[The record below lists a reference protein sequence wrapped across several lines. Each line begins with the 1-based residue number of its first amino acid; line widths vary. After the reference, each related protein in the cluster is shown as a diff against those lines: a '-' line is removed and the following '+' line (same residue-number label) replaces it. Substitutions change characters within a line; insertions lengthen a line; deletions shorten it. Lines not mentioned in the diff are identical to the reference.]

1 MFRVAS
7 LTVLVSGLLSLGAY
21 DQPGGSKFAERSLP
35 CNSTSSHFLL
45 PLGRT
50 APEDFDVNAFTDPDP
65 VGSDLHILMLN
76 YTAYD
81 SVYVAKIRYLIN
93 KRLPGCTISDFWEGS
108 AAELKETL
116 AEQQIVVVTYPA
128 HGAQKQVRAY
138 GKVLEQFV
146 RQGGAVVFSGTNQFG
161 VLQQFGLID
170 LDFGYFCSELE
181 VHETATDH
189 PVLKGTPAQFS
200 MTNYAYP
207 LDISDPQF
215 VALADIQDCPTM
227 GYKLLGEGKIV
238 YLGLEY
244 YFDETVST
252 RILENTLRWLAPPA
266 KTAVPAPDLVVAV
279 AAANENNWTP
289 RTVKRTE
296 EVLYAGSSNKS
307 KAPAID
313 LKLYP
318 NPYVDKAT
326 LDLDIPRM
334 SVVSVELTNES
345 GSNVATPFRR
355 QIVSAGPLRVDI
367 PDVPAGVYFVKCQI
381 DGQSIVRKVVKVDA
395 K

>member
-7 LTVLVSGLLSLGAY
+7 LTVLVSGFLGLSAY
-21 DQPGGSKFAERSLP
+21 HQQGGPKFAERPLP
-35 CNSTSSHFLL
+35 VNSSQDHFFL
-45 PLGRT
+45 PLER
-50 APEDFDVNAFTDPDP
+50 PVFFDVDHYTLADPEP
-65 VGSDLHILMLN
+65 VSSDLRILMLN

-81 SVYVAKIRYLIN
+81 SVYVAKVRYLIN
-93 KRLPGCTISDFWEGS
+93 KRLPGCTVSDFWDGS
-108 AAELKETL
+108 TNELKEAL
-116 AEQQIVVVTYPA
+116 AEHQIVVVTYPA
-128 HGAQKQVRAY
+128 NGLKKQIRAY

-161 VLQQFGLID
+161 ILQQFGLID

-181 VHETATDH
+181 VHETTTEH
-189 PVLKGTPAQFS
+189 PVLKGTPVQFS

-215 VALADIQDCPTM
+215 VTLADIQDCPTM

-252 RILENTLRWLAPPA
+252 RILENTLRWLAPAA
-266 KTAVPAPDLVVAV
+266 KTATPVSEPVVVAS
-279 AAANENNWTP
+279 NDQNWSS
-289 RTVKRTE
+289 RAVKRSE
-296 EVLYAGSSNKS
+296 EVLYAGSSNKPKTPS
-307 KAPAID
+307 ID

-326 LDLDIPRM
+326 LDLELPRM

-345 GSNVATPFRR
+345 GSIVATPLRR
-355 QIVSAGPLRVDI
+355 QIVTAGPLRVDI
-367 PDVPAGVYFVKCQI
+367 PNVPAGVYFVKCQI
-381 DGQSIVRKVVKVDA
+381 DEQNIVRKVVKVGA
-395 K
+395 Q